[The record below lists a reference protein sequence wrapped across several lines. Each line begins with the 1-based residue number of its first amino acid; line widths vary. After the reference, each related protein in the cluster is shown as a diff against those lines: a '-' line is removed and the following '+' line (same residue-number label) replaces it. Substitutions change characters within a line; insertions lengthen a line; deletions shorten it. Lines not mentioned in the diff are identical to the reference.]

1 MPDDRVT
8 HLERELTYPEL
19 EDLQEILTSARDALI
34 LIPADASPDDI
45 VQAISEAA
53 DGLRSLRLEDQKA
66 LEASIPFGAL
76 WGEQVNRALG
86 WEWVWLTE
94 AEDQQYEYY
103 AVVSPG
109 REHYISPFFLL
120 THYIMR
126 AKEDDT
132 SVLLFNMLKA
142 GMLPPSRPRGYL
154 ELS

>member
-8 HLERELTYPEL
+8 HLERELTYPEI
-19 EDLQEILTSARDALI
+19 EDLRALVTGARDALT
-34 LIPADASPDDI
+34 LLSADASPDDI

-94 AEDQQYEYY
+94 ADDQQYEYY

-109 REHYISPFFLL
+109 REYYISAFFLL
-120 THYIMR
+120 AHYVIGV
-126 AKEDDT
+126 KEDDT

-142 GMLPPSRPRGYL
+142 GNLPASRPRGYL